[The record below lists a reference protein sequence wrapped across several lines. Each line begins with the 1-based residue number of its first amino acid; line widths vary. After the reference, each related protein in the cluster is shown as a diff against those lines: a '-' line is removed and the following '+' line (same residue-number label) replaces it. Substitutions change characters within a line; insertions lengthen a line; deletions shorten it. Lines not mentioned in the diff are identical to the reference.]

1 MTEIILSPKLLSAA
15 CALFLLASCAGYKSG
30 LKRPAQYRR
39 PYGPEAP
46 WNVPVKGLPLHEESD
61 KYSRLVYEDAPAAR
75 PGNFNLNFGEYTY
88 PVYYAGDAA
97 GEYPVEIK
105 WKTPLD
111 GTRMPWNPDWRA
123 NRGTDGQVIILDP
136 ESGREWNLWQVT
148 FDGKTIRA
156 TNGNLV
162 PGNYWTKEDGF
173 KGSRGIGIQYLA
185 MLVTPEEIAQGEI
198 PHALSMPIRN
208 TSGEFFVPPATKLEH
223 PDRPPGIPEGMRFAV
238 RVNDEEFQAWLDSLP
253 PELPAPLKRLAR
265 IVGTA
270 LREYGWF
277 ITDTSG
283 GAHLQFEAPES
294 ARERW
299 KALGITKVEIG
310 GKEYPRDLTDGLLTR
325 ERIVAIVPSDRY

>member
-1 MTEIILSPKLLSAA
+1 MLSPKMLGAA
-15 CALFLLASCAGYKSG
+15 CALFLLASCAASHSAS
-30 LKRPAQYRR
+30 KRPAQYRR
-39 PYGPEAP
+39 PYGPKAP
-46 WNVPVKGLPLHEESD
+46 WNIPVKGLPLHEESD
-61 KYSRLVYEDAPAAR
+61 KYARLVYEDAPAGR

-88 PVYYAGDAA
+88 PVYYAGDAT

-111 GTRMPWNPDWRA
+111 GARMPWNPEWRA
-123 NRGTDGQVIILDP
+123 NRGTDGQVIVLDP
-136 ESGREWNLWQVT
+136 ETGREWNLWQVT
-148 FDGKTIRA
+148 FDGKTVKA

-162 PGNYWTKEDGF
+162 TGNYWTKEDGF
-173 KGSRGIGIQYLA
+173 KSSRGIGVQYFA
-185 MLVTPEEIAQGEI
+185 MLVTPEEVARGEI

-223 PDRPPGIPEGMRFAV
+223 PDNPPGIPEGMRFAIKV
-238 RVNDEEFQAWLDSLP
+238 TDAQFREWLDSLP
-253 PELPAPLKRLAR
+253 AGLPDAQKRLAR

-294 ARERW
+294 ARDRW
-299 KALGITKVEIG
+299 KALEIEGVKIG
-310 GKEYPRDLTDGLLTR
+310 GKDYPRDLLDGLVAL
-325 ERIVAIVPSDRY
+325 ERIVAIVPSDGY